1 MKTADHLD
9 KGTRKRLKNL
19 SGNKKK
25 KVKKKKRNVE
35 RFTEKDILD
44 LMGTKRDRYE
54 RRGGAVRR
62 K

>member
-1 MKTADHLD
+1 MKIADHLD

-35 RFTEKDILD
+35 RFTEKDILE
-44 LMGTKRDRYE
+44 LMGTHRDRYE
-54 RRGGAVRR
+54 RRGGAMRR

>member
-1 MKTADHLD
+1 MKIADHLD

-54 RRGGAVRR
+54 RRGGAMRR